1 MAIVLDEMD
10 LSSPHSRPTTPNS
23 DVMTEE
29 TPCQRLVRTNA
40 NIKRFTTTREGY
52 KQILTSLESDAN
64 HDPTNALYVKIQKEY
79 EEISALLENGVSD
92 FGCLPRCTTID
103 CPLHTSHANSP
114 SKFSPSSPTHTQK
127 RNNEGFMSP
136 RQTAKRV
143 LLENP
148 SFHTQINLENR
159 FSLPTTI
166 NSSEFPALP
175 TSQQTTAQENA
186 QAGGT
191 ASSSTAANMNT
202 TQTGVTSSSQ
212 KPGLTNT
219 STQGVQ
225 PRVTPSSTQNNT
237 PKVPLPPP
245 VMLFITKH
253 YREQLKTLTM
263 IFPNLRTKTTGEFL
277 KLYTNNHEEY
287 HSLKETI
294 KQLHYQFCVITAKN
308 DRPIKVVI
316 KGLPKSTHVDEI
328 KSNLEEQGFEP
339 ERDVQLA
346 EKPNSPSQF
355 T

>member
-1 MAIVLDEMD
+1 MD
-10 LSSPHSRPTTPNS
+10 LSPPHSRPTTPNS

-29 TPCQRLVRTNA
+29 TSCQRLVRTTA
-40 NIKRFTTTREGY
+40 NIKRFTTTRDGY

-92 FGCLPRCTTID
+92 FGSLP
-103 CPLHTSHANSP
+103 LL
-114 SKFSPSSPTHTQK
+114 PSS
-127 RNNEGFMSP
+127 
-136 RQTAKRV
+136 
-143 LLENP
+143 
-148 SFHTQINLENR
+148 
-159 FSLPTTI
+159 
-166 NSSEFPALP
+166 
-175 TSQQTTAQENA
+175 QQATAQQNA

-191 ASSSTAANMNT
+191 TSSSTAANRNT
-202 TQTGVTSSSQ
+202 TQTEVTPSSQ
-212 KPGLTNT
+212 KPGITNT

-237 PKVPLPPP
+237 PRVPLPQP

-253 YREQLKTLTM
+253 YREPLKTLTM
-263 IFPNLRTKTTGEFL
+263 IFPNLRTKITGEFL

-294 KQLHYQFCVITAKN
+294 KQLHYQFYVITAKN

-328 KSNLEEQGFEP
+328 KLDLEEQGF
-339 ERDVQLA
+339 
-346 EKPNSPSQF
+346 
-355 T
+355 